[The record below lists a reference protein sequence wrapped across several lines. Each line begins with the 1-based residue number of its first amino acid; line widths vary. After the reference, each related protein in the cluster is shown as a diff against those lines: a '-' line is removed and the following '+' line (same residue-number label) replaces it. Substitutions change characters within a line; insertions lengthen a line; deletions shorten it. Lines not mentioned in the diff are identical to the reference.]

1 MSVLKLLK
9 LEIPKD
15 TMKKIKS
22 LIVGI
27 VEVAILILI
36 PLATSSITLITL
48 LHLDWLAL
56 KEAESLDYGPYENI
70 PPEYQTIME
79 YIEAS
84 TKNAVINMSPLIR
97 LAAVI
102 VSIMIGI
109 STGVAL
115 AYWLDQKHYEKEI
128 KRK

>member
-27 VEVAILILI
+27 VKAVILILI
-36 PLATSSITLITL
+36 PLATSSITLIASL
-48 LHLDWLAL
+48 RLVGLA
-56 KEAESLDYGPYENI
+56 EGVVESLDYGSYENI
-70 PPEYQTIME
+70 I
-79 YIEAS
+79 AS
-84 TKNAVINMSPLIR
+84 IGRAVINMLPLIH
-97 LAAVI
+97 LAIIALAI
-102 VSIMIGI
+102 SAGI
-109 STGVAL
+109 LTGAAL
-115 AYWLDQKHYEKEI
+115 AYWLNQRHYEKEI